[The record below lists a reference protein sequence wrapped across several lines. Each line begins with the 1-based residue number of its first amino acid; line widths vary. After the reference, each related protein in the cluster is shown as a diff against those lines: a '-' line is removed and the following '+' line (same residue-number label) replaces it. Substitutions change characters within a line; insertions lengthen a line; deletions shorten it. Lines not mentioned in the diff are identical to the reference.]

1 MTELSII
8 VPFVNEY
15 PQVMFTIRNIA
26 ESLKDRIDFE
36 ILAVNNY
43 CSQVEQQVQTQ
54 TAMEVERLSK
64 HLQKTGYKANG
75 KLKAFMDTT
84 IQAYMDDRGGGS
96 VKACSKGHHW
106 LEYLEY
112 TDKLSHWNAK
122 RVGCNKAKGDYFL
135 FIDAHCIVGRDSIF
149 DMLQYYKEHEEE
161 LNGTIHLPLTYK
173 ILEWHRLIYKLVVHD
188 DANGQPAE
196 FTYSFTPLRNLEVHK
211 MPCMSTC
218 GMLMSRKVYEEVG
231 GWPAE
236 LGIYGGGENFMN
248 YTLSVLGYDKW
259 IYSDGWCCHH
269 GEKRGYHWYYD
280 DNIRNRILATY
291 LFGGEVVAKRFVSV
305 AKGRP
310 ETLDRMLE
318 DIMKKCRPHRIYIK
332 ERQKISI
339 DEWTKIWR

>member
-15 PQVMFTIRNIA
+15 PQIMFTIRNIA

-122 RVGCNKAKGDYFL
+122 RVGCNKAKGDYF
-135 FIDAHCIVGRDSIF
+135 
-149 DMLQYYKEHEEE
+149 
-161 LNGTIHLPLTYK
+161 
-173 ILEWHRLIYKLVVHD
+173 
-188 DANGQPAE
+188 
-196 FTYSFTPLRNLEVHK
+196 
-211 MPCMSTC
+211 
-218 GMLMSRKVYEEVG
+218 
-231 GWPAE
+231 
-236 LGIYGGGENFMN
+236 
-248 YTLSVLGYDKW
+248 
-259 IYSDGWCCHH
+259 
-269 GEKRGYHWYYD
+269 
-280 DNIRNRILATY
+280 
-291 LFGGEVVAKRFVSV
+291 
-305 AKGRP
+305 
-310 ETLDRMLE
+310 
-318 DIMKKCRPHRIYIK
+318 
-332 ERQKISI
+332 
-339 DEWTKIWR
+339 